1 MAEQPPSRAGTD
13 RPPAPQQPA
22 PDSPGSRNG
31 QRPAGGTPLA
41 SRIIGTGARGARA
54 VAGATGVDHALDAA
68 VEEAIVRA
76 MESPAVE
83 RALIRL
89 AEEGRLQEALER
101 AIAEADVEDTVRR
114 ALETDV
120 SDRVWEQI
128 LASDK
133 VQMLVERIA
142 EAPEVRAAI
151 AQQGFGLIADIGRQ
165 VSRLTEA
172 LDDVAERVAHTVFRR
187 GDHDAETNQAGLV
200 TRLTGFA
207 IDAALVGAVLSLGAG
222 LFASIIPFAFGD
234 VNGLSTLAAVLL
246 AIAAF
251 STAGLIF
258 VTFWSLVG
266 QTPGMRFLGIRIV
279 VAGTGSSEI
288 GLRRALER
296 WLMIP
301 VAALPLGLGFLAIL
315 VSSDRRGWHDV
326 VAGTE
331 VIYDE
336 TSAPWSTAPRE
347 WARGKGRKRAAAE
360 PPETQPGAVEP
371 GPKPRPR

>member
-1 MAEQPPSRAGTD
+1 MAEHAKDGRATGPAGSTESSEPATAAPAG
-13 RPPAPQQPA
+13 RP
-22 PDSPGSRNG
+22 NG
-31 QRPAGGTPLA
+31 GGTPLA
-41 SRIIGTGARGARA
+41 SRIIGTGARGARR
-54 VAGATGVDHALDAA
+54 VVGATGVDHALDAA
-68 VEEAIVRA
+68 VEEAIVSA

-101 AIAEADVEDTVRR
+101 AIAEADVEDTIRR
-114 ALETDV
+114 ALDSDV

-128 LASDK
+128 LASEK
-133 VQMLVERIA
+133 AQMLVERIA

-151 AQQGFGLIADIGRQ
+151 AQQGFGLVADIGRQ

-172 LDDVAERVAHTVFRR
+172 LDDVAERLAHAITRQ

-200 TRLTGFA
+200 TRVAAVA
-207 IDAALVGAVLSLGAG
+207 IDAALIGGLLSLGAG

-234 VNGLSTLAAVLL
+234 VNGLSTLAVVLL
-246 AIAAF
+246 AVAAF
-251 STAGLIF
+251 TTAGGIF

-279 VAGTGSSEI
+279 VAGSSSSEI
-288 GLRRALER
+288 GFRRALER
-296 WLMIP
+296 WLAVP
-301 VAALPLGLGFLAIL
+301 LALLPLGLGFLAIL
-315 VSSDRRGWHDV
+315 VSPNRRGLHDAI
-326 VAGTE
+326 AGTE

-347 WARGKGRKRAAAE
+347 WTRGKGRRAGE
-360 PPETQPGAVEP
+360 R
-371 GPKPRPR
+371 GPATSQSSANAPRA

>member
-1 MAEQPPSRAGTD
+1 MADLSDKTSAAGPEKPKTPGAEPRPS
-13 RPPAPQQPA
+13 
-22 PDSPGSRNG
+22 NG
-31 QRPAGGTPLA
+31 GGTPLA
-41 SRIIGTGARGARA
+41 SRIIGTGARGARR
-54 VAGATGVDHALDAA
+54 VVGATGVDHALDAA
-68 VEEAIVRA
+68 VEEAIVSA

-101 AIAEADVEDTVRR
+101 AIAEADVEDTIRR
-114 ALETDV
+114 ALDSDV

-128 LASDK
+128 LASEK
-133 VQMLVERIA
+133 AQMLVERIA

-172 LDDVAERVAHTVFRR
+172 LDDVAERLAHAIVRQ
-187 GDHDAETNQAGLV
+187 GDHDAETNQTGLV
-200 TRLTGFA
+200 TRLAAAA
-207 IDAALVGAVLSLGAG
+207 IDAALIGGLLSLGAG

-234 VNGLSTLAAVLL
+234 VSGLSTLAVVLL
-246 AIAAF
+246 AVAAF
-251 STAGLIF
+251 TTAGGIF

-279 VAGTGSSEI
+279 VAGSSSSEI
-288 GLRRALER
+288 GFRRALER
-296 WLMIP
+296 WLAIP
-301 VAALPLGLGFLAIL
+301 LAVLPLGLGFLAIL
-315 VSSDRRGWHDV
+315 VSPNRRGLHDAI
-326 VAGTE
+326 AGTE

-347 WARGKGRKRAAAE
+347 WTRGKGRGRGRPEAADTA
-360 PPETQPGAVEP
+360 PGARES
-371 GPKPRPR
+371 GPAAGPR